1 MAADQSKQ
9 QPISQNWSVTLAAV
23 VKKKK
28 KTPALMLM
36 LMNQLTCSLINFL
49 FSK

>member
-28 KTPALMLM
+28 TPVLMLI
-36 LMNQLTCSLINFL
+36 LMNQFTCSLINFL
-49 FSK
+49 FLK

>member
-9 QPISQNWSVTLAAV
+9 QPISQNWPVTLAAV
-23 VKKKK
+23 VKKK
-28 KTPALMLM
+28 TPVLMLI

-49 FSK
+49 FLK